1 MFIKDRL
8 KCEEQTKEMK
18 LFVIYIMHI
27 SQEKRHMYQNCQK
40 ISYNLIKR
48 EIIVSL
54 NKQLK
59 LVFHKKGIKWKI
71 IIRKAAQ
78 YL

>member
-1 MFIKDRL
+1 
-8 KCEEQTKEMK
+8 
-18 LFVIYIMHI
+18 
-27 SQEKRHMYQNCQK
+27 MYQNCQK

-59 LVFHKKGIKWKI
+59 LVFHKNGIKWKI